1 MTLDLKPIYLDYNA
15 TAPMRPEVALA
26 MSALYGQPLN
36 PSSIHSSGRA
46 ARKLVEEARGLVLTS
61 VSAVGQGLVF
71 AGSAT
76 EANNLV
82 LYQVAS
88 CKLQGSSIIV
98 SAAEHDSVHKG
109 RDKEVRVLES
119 GVIDLEDL
127 EKTLSLETCNLKLVS
142 VMLAN
147 NETGVIQPITKVVEI
162 AKRYG
167 ALVHTDAV
175 QAYGRININ
184 FAELGVDFMT
194 ISGHKAGGPVGVAA
208 LVHKREIEL
217 KPLMFGG
224 GQEKNKRP
232 GTENAI
238 AIHGLG
244 VFAARFANPSLPS
257 PLGEGIRGKAP
268 LPEGGVGGGLIPQN
282 NVPRETKLS
291 GLNKHLEDEITKQAP
306 NAVVVGANSARL
318 PNTSCIIMP
327 LVEAATQLIYFDS
340 SGICVSSGSACSSG
354 KVEVSRSLKAMGINH
369 AKNAIRVSTGWAT
382 TKNDIDAFIA
392 KWIELY
398 NKSLVDSR

>member
-1 MTLDLKPIYLDYNA
+1 MTQDLRPIYLDCNA
-15 TAPMRPEVALA
+15 TAPLRPEVAQA

-36 PSSIHSSGRA
+36 PSSIHSSGRL
-46 ARKLVEEARGLVLTS
+46 ARKIVEEARGAILDS
-61 VSAVGQGLVF
+61 VGAKGQGLVF
-71 AGSAT
+71 TSTAT

-82 LYQVAS
+82 LKQADRY
-88 CKLQGSSIIV
+88 IV
-98 SAAEHDSVHKG
+98 SEIEHDSVYKVQG
-109 RDKEVRVLES
+109 ARCKVLGDGVVDLDYLEELVSKAQTPNPES
-119 GVIDLEDL
+119 RI
-127 EKTLSLETCNLKLVS
+127 LVS

-147 NETGVIQPITKVVEI
+147 NETGIIQPIAKVVEI

-167 ALVHTDAV
+167 ALVHADAV

-194 ISGHKAGGPVGVAA
+194 ISGHKAGGPVGAAA
-208 LVHKREIEL
+208 LVHKKEIEL

-232 GTENAI
+232 GTENVV

-244 VFAARFANPSLPS
+244 FFASSYA
-257 PLGEGIRGKAP
+257 
-268 LPEGGVGGGLIPQN
+268 QD
-282 NVPRETKLS
+282 VPRETKLS
-291 GLNKHLEDEITKQAP
+291 NLNKYLEDEITKQAP

-327 LVEAATQLIYFDS
+327 GFEAATQLIHFDGA
-340 SGICVSSGSACSSG
+340 GICVSSGSACSSG
-354 KVEVSRSLKAMGINH
+354 KVEVSRSLKAMGVTH
-369 AKNAIRVSTGWAT
+369 AKNAIRISTGWAT
-382 TKNDIDAFIA
+382 TKNDVDAFIA

-398 NKSLVDSR
+398 KKA